1 VNAIETEG
9 LGKRYRLGT
18 GALPYLTLRE
28 TLAAKLRP
36 RSRYRAPPGEFWALR
51 DVDLA
56 IAEGG
61 TVGIIGPN
69 GAGKTTLLKILARI
83 TEPTT
88 GVARVRGLVGALL
101 ELGTGFHPE
110 LTGRENIYLNAAILG
125 MSRADLRRHFEA
137 IVEFSGVERFLDTPL
152 KRYSSG
158 MSVRL
163 AFAVAAHLEPD
174 IIVVDEVL
182 AVGDAEFQRRCL
194 ARMGEMDRE
203 GRTVLFVS
211 HDLGAIGQLC
221 ERVLWLDGG
230 SIKADG
236 AARPVIERYLTT
248 VLSAEDTRHLVREPS
263 NGDADVVSVAIES
276 AAPGSDPADG
286 LRRGDALEARIGLLL
301 RRPLPALDVAIIIK
315 NQAGVRILDEAW
327 SDRRDPRRLS
337 ETAGPREV
345 SLLLPGTF
353 AAGTYVLEVWLGTPE
368 QNLFWD
374 DVLRFE
380 ILPRFDDRRE
390 WAERDRLM
398 QLDVRWND
406 GGEQ

>member
-1 VNAIETEG
+1 
-9 LGKRYRLGT
+9 
-18 GALPYLTLRE
+18 
-28 TLAAKLRP
+28 
-36 RSRYRAPPGEFWALR
+36 
-51 DVDLA
+51 
-56 IAEGG
+56 
-61 TVGIIGPN
+61 
-69 GAGKTTLLKILARI
+69 
-83 TEPTT
+83 
-88 GVARVRGLVGALL
+88 
-101 ELGTGFHPE
+101 
-110 LTGRENIYLNAAILG
+110 
-125 MSRADLRRHFEA
+125 
-137 IVEFSGVERFLDTPL
+137 
-152 KRYSSG
+152 
-158 MSVRL
+158 
-163 AFAVAAHLEPD
+163 
-174 IIVVDEVL
+174 
-182 AVGDAEFQRRCL
+182 
-194 ARMGEMDRE
+194 
-203 GRTVLFVS
+203 
-211 HDLGAIGQLC
+211 
-221 ERVLWLDGG
+221 
-230 SIKADG
+230 
-236 AARPVIERYLTT
+236 
-248 VLSAEDTRHLVREPS
+248 VREPS
-263 NGDADVVSVAIES
+263 SGDADVVSVAIES